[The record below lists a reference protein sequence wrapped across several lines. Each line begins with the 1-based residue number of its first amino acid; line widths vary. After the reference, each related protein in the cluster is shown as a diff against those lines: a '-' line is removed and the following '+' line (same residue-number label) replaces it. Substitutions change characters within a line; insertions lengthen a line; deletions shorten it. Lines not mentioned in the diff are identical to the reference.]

1 MDNNIF
7 KSVDETFEDSL
18 VFDERGYYLRTVDNE
33 KMLCPFC
40 LNELT
45 FDFKTKRL
53 DCTCKDYKDINTLI
67 DYEDYIES
75 EQKKIKEEFAKIKIK
90 ILDDKKIKNKF
101 YLQLLKDCSISINS
115 KINELEDLCSD
126 ET

>member
-1 MDNNIF
+1 MQ
-7 KSVDETFEDSL
+7 K
-18 VFDERGYYLRTVDNE
+18 
-33 KMLCPFC
+33 
-40 LNELT
+40 
-45 FDFKTKRL
+45 
-53 DCTCKDYKDINTLI
+53 

-90 ILDDKKIKNKF
+90 ILDDKKIKSKF

-115 KINELEDLCSD
+115 KIKELEDLCSD